1 MFSFTRDIVLE
12 VKKLNGMKRLL
23 RMNAKCLEKEKS
35 CRFGPTELAWVT
47 WDTPYLQFV
56 GDRVRQQVAQQ
67 NGRPQMKHK
76 GHIELL
82 PDTSG
87 LFERHS
93 VLHRHDADH
102 QHAALTSPLT
112 AGLPE
117 VRVRLLVAD
126 VFVTE
131 ALGALILLGLI
142 VLPCHW
148 LKAQLRPKGDQRHIE
163 YVCI

>member
-1 MFSFTRDIVLE
+1 
-12 VKKLNGMKRLL
+12 
-23 RMNAKCLEKEKS
+23 
-35 CRFGPTELAWVT
+35 
-47 WDTPYLQFV
+47 
-56 GDRVRQQVAQQ
+56 
-67 NGRPQMKHK
+67 MKHK

-82 PDTSG
+82 PDASG

-102 QHAALTSPLT
+102 QHAALNSPLT

-117 VRVRLLVAD
+117 VRVRLLVAE

-142 VLPCHW
+142 VLLCHW
-148 LKAQLRPKGDQRHIE
+148 LKAQLRPKGDRRPIE
-163 YVCI
+163 CVRI